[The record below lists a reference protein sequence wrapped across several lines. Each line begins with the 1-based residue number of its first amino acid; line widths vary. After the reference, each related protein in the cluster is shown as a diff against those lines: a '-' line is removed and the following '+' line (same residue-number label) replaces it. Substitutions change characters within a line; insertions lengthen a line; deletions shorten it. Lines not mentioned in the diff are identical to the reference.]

1 MGRAAGRSW
10 QGVTPRHPRSRR
22 YARMRMLRLVM
33 PVMVFALLASAAS
46 AATHQA
52 AKDRFVQDAQG
63 ARIVSAPSTAAASTV
78 TGTVSAKKLGV
89 SSNATAG
96 SVARA
101 AVDRYAALLGVSNAG
116 TQLRYAQATTDALGQ
131 RHVRF
136 DQLAGSVPVYGGAV
150 TGRLARGDALTGFT
164 AGVSR
169 ATTGAASQPSLT
181 ADQARDV
188 ALGQVAEAKLVHAPK
203 LYVYTGVPFGSH
215 PATLAWA
222 VDVTSTTRPERK
234 LVFIDAVSGQVAA
247 ALDRTEFAK
256 NRTIYNANGSTTT
269 GTFARGEGDPATGNR
284 DVDAAYDWTGATY
297 DYYASTFGR
306 DSYDGAGAE
315 LVSFVHYG
323 VGYQNA
329 FWDGAEMVYGDGFAV
344 NDVTAHELTHA
355 VTERTAGLEY
365 QDQPGALNESI
376 SDQAGWD
383 VDPGDST
390 MGEDLPIGAIR
401 DMRNPGAYGQ
411 PATASQYVCTTSDEG
426 GVHTNSG
433 IPNKVYA
440 NLVDTVGRAGAEQ
453 VRYRAQTTYLTPQA
467 TFADA
472 RAAFVSAASDVGVS
486 ATSVANA
493 WQSQGVTA
501 TWQPSC

>member
-1 MGRAAGRSW
+1 
-10 QGVTPRHPRSRR
+10 
-22 YARMRMLRLVM
+22 MRMLRLVV
-33 PVMVFALLASAAS
+33 PALAASAVVAPAASAAS
-46 AATHQA
+46 SQQSAQ
-52 AKDRFVQDAQG
+52 DRFARDAHG
-63 ARIVSAPSTAAASTV
+63 ARVVSAPVTAAASTV
-78 TGTVSAKKLGV
+78 TGSVSAARLGV
-89 SSNATAG
+89 ASGAG
-96 SVARA
+96 PGAAARA
-101 AVDRYAALLGVSNAG
+101 AVNRYAALLGVSHP
-116 TQLRYAQATTDALGQ
+116 TSQLRYASATTDALGQ

-136 DQLAGSVPVYGGAV
+136 EQVVGDVPVYDGAV
-150 TGRLARGDALTGFT
+150 TVHLARGADTLTGFS
-164 AGVSR
+164 AGISR
-169 ATTGAASQPSLT
+169 AASGAATQPAIS

-188 ALGQVAEAKLVHAPK
+188 ALGRVADAKLLQAPK
-203 LYVYTGVPFGSH
+203 LFVYTGVPFGSH
-215 PATLAWA
+215 PATLAYA
-222 VDVTSTTRPERK
+222 VDVTSTTEPERK
-234 LVFIDAVSGQVAA
+234 LVFVDAASGQVTDT
-247 ALDRTEFAK
+247 LDRTEFAK
-256 NRTIYNANGSTTT
+256 NRSVYNANGSTTT
-269 GTFARGEGDPATGNR
+269 GSFARGEGDPATGDR
-284 DVDAAYDWTGATY
+284 DVDNAYDGTGATY

-401 DMRNPGAYGQ
+401 DMRDPGAYGQ
-411 PATASQYVCTTSDEG
+411 PATASQYVCTSSDSG

-440 NLVDTVGRAGAEQ
+440 NLIDTLGRGGAEQ
-453 VRYRAQTTYLTPQA
+453 VRYRAQTTYLGPNA

-472 RAAFVSAASDVGVS
+472 RAAEEQAASDLGYSAATVGS
-486 ATSVANA
+486 AWEA
-493 WQSQGVTA
+493 QGVTA
-501 TWQPSC
+501 SWQPSC

>member
-1 MGRAAGRSW
+1 
-10 QGVTPRHPRSRR
+10 
-22 YARMRMLRLVM
+22 MRILRFLM
-33 PVMVFALLASAAS
+33 PAMVVSAVLAPAAS
-46 AATHQA
+46 AATQQS
-52 AKDRFVQDAQG
+52 AKDRFAQDAQG
-63 ARIVSAPSTAAASTV
+63 ARVVSAPSTAAASTV

-89 SSNATAG
+89 SSSATAG

-101 AVDRYAALLGVSNAG
+101 AVDRYAGLLGVSNAG
-116 TQLRYAQATTDALGQ
+116 AQLRYAQATTDALGQ

-136 DQLAGSVPVYGGAV
+136 DQLAGDVPVYDGAV
-150 TGRLARGDALTGFT
+150 TVHLAKSDTLTGFT

-169 ATTGAASQPSLT
+169 ATSGAASQPSVT
-181 ADQARDV
+181 ADQAQSV
-188 ALGQVAEAKLVHAPK
+188 ALARVPDAKVVQAPK

-222 VDVTSTTRPERK
+222 VDVTSTTRADRQ
-234 LVFIDAVSGQVAA
+234 LVFVDAVSGQVAA

-284 DVDAAYDWTGATY
+284 DVDNAYDWTGATY
-297 DYYASTFGR
+297 DYYASNFGR

-411 PATASQYVCTTSDEG
+411 PATASQYVCTSSDNG

-440 NLVDTVGRAGAEQ
+440 NLVDALGRSGAEQ
-453 VRYRAQTTYLTPQA
+453 VRYRAQTVYLGPTA

-472 RAAFVSAASDVGVS
+472 RAAEQQAAGDLGLS
-486 ATSVANA
+486 ATTVGNA
-493 WQSQGVTA
+493 WQAQGVTA
-501 TWQPSC
+501 SWQPSC